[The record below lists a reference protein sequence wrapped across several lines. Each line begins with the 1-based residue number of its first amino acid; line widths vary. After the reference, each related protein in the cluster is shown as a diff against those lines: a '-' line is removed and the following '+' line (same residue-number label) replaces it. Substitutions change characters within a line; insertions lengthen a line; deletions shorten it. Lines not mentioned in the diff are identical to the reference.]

1 MESLEIL
8 VVMVDQYGVLW
19 EEIWL
24 DWKGRNWLV
33 EAPSKYYTCRI
44 VSQYKVIC
52 YDGYVGKFK
61 NEVLAIKWLV

>member
-44 VSQYKVIC
+44 VS
-52 YDGYVGKFK
+52 
-61 NEVLAIKWLV
+61 